1 MKKILRRRFFGP
13 QSDNRKSKTCA
24 EQRRSIQN
32 LKWLGLSIIAF
43 MLVVAGAVAQ
53 AQQTAKLFRIGFLD
67 SSTASGSAVLVEAFR
82 QEMRK
87 LGWIEGKNITIEYRF
102 AEQKNERLSELAA
115 DLVRLQIDLIVV
127 AGTVAALAAKRH
139 DDHPHRDGERRGPRR
154 SRSGCQSGATGR
166 KCHRA

>member
-53 AQQTAKLFRIGFLD
+53 AQQTAKLFRIGYLD
-67 SSTASGSAVLVEAFR
+67 NSTASGSAVLVKAFLL
-82 QEMRK
+82 ELSK
-87 LGWIEGKNITIEYRF
+87 LG
-102 AEQKNERLSELAA
+102 
-115 DLVRLQIDLIVV
+115 
-127 AGTVAALAAKRH
+127 
-139 DDHPHRDGERRGPRR
+139 
-154 SRSGCQSGATGR
+154 
-166 KCHRA
+166 